1 MSELHLPKHVQLD
14 LHPFYC
20 YPDPA
25 DWLYSRI
32 GVVTQVE
39 LGKDSLHVKAGVS
52 DDSTHD
58 ILAARIRPG
67 KDQRITLPPEMYTRQ
82 GLAVAWYYPNLRGRV
97 GGAAG
102 PMVNRGLNREA
113 RLTQEQTKQCLEMAA
128 LAITLFVVQSPS
140 KVLEQEDLS
149 NITVDKEML
158 AEAEKQFSD
167 YIGSA

>member
-1 MSELHLPKHVQLD
+1 MPDRVQLE
-14 LHPFYC
+14 LHPFYS

-25 DWLYSRI
+25 DLLYSRV

-39 LGKDSLHVKAGVS
+39 LGKDALRVKAGVS

-58 ILAARIRPG
+58 ILAAQIGPG
-67 KDQRITLPPEMYTRQ
+67 KDQRRTLPPEMYTRQ

-113 RLTQEQTKQCLEMAA
+113 RLTQEQTKQCLEMAT
-128 LAITLFVVQSPS
+128 LAITLFVVKPPLT
-140 KVLEQEDLS
+140 VLEEEDLS
-149 NITVDKEML
+149 KIMVDETML
-158 AEAEKQFSD
+158 TEADKQFGR
-167 YIGSA
+167 YITS

>member
-25 DWLYSRI
+25 DRLYSRI

-39 LGKDSLHVKAGVS
+39 LGKDALRVKAGVS

-58 ILAARIRPG
+58 ILAARIGPG
-67 KDQRITLPPEMYTRQ
+67 RDQRMALSPEMYAKD
-82 GLAVAWYYPNLRGRV
+82 GLAVTWYYPNITDRLEGRAEV
-97 GGAAG
+97 SKKAIN
-102 PMVNRGLNREA
+102 PEA
-113 RLTQEQTKQCLEMAA
+113 KLTREQTTQCLKMAA
-128 LAITLFVVQSPS
+128 LAIGLFVVKPPYE
-140 KVLEQEDLS
+140 VLKQEDLS

-158 AEAEKQFSD
+158 VKAEKQFGD

>member
-1 MSELHLPKHVQLD
+1 MSELHLPQHVQLE
-14 LHPFYC
+14 LHPFYS
-20 YPDPA
+20 YPDSA
-25 DWLYSRI
+25 DQLYSRV

-39 LGKDSLHVKAGVS
+39 LGKDALRVKAGVS

-58 ILAARIRPG
+58 ILAAQIGPG

-113 RLTQEQTKQCLEMAA
+113 RLTQKQTKQCLEMAT
-128 LAITLFVVQSPS
+128 LAITLFVVKPPL
-140 KVLEQEDLS
+140 KVLEEEDLS
-149 NITVDKEML
+149 NITIDKEML
-158 AEAEKQFSD
+158 AKAEKQFGD

>member
-1 MSELHLPKHVQLD
+1 MPDRVQLE
-14 LHPFYC
+14 LHPFYS

-25 DWLYSRI
+25 DLLYSRV

-39 LGKDSLHVKAGVS
+39 LGKDALRVKAGVS

-58 ILAARIRPG
+58 ILAAQIGPG

-113 RLTQEQTKQCLEMAA
+113 RLTQEQTKQCLEMAT
-128 LAITLFVVQSPS
+128 LAITLFVVKPPL
-140 KVLEQEDLS
+140 KVLEEEDLS
-149 NITVDKEML
+149 KIMVDETML
-158 AEAEKQFSD
+158 TEADKQFGR
-167 YIGSA
+167 YITS